1 METKIIYTYILYF
14 LRSSSCTNLYKYFS
28 NVISSK
34 IICLYTFIKFLLKKE
49 KNASK
54 KGKSVF
60 TTIHTLS
67 DFFIRM
73 FLFGKLY
80 RLFTKPL
87 HSDFISDHY
96 ILAMIIK
103 TDSYYGGI
111 ISSV

>member
-1 METKIIYTYILYF
+1 MLVYLHKILI
-14 LRSSSCTNLYKYFS
+14 
-28 NVISSK
+28 
-34 IICLYTFIKFLLKKE
+34 KKE
-49 KNASK
+49 KNASTK
-54 KGKSVF
+54 VKSVF
-60 TTIHTLS
+60 TTIQTS
-67 DFFIRM
+67 ADFFIRM